1 MLCRQSHFH
10 DEINEI
16 NHIKNTHTQN
26 TKHVCGVQRTLA
38 ISINARKIKNISY
51 KLCFLFLFFYIFPF
65 FFFFLFTSS
74 IFLIGNSFFYLFFFF
89 FGKKEQFSNSNTTP
103 HYIRCFELHHPKK
116 RDRNKYWIWLLFFF
130 FFWGIIFR
138 CIWTSQRL
146 ISLVRIE
153 LREAGVLILEHIFF

>member
-74 IFLIGNSFFYLFFFF
+74 IFLVGNSFFYFFLARKNNFQILIQLLITFDVSNSTIQKKEIEINTGFDFYFFFF
-89 FGKKEQFSNSNTTP
+89 LGE
-103 HYIRCFELHHPKK
+103 
-116 RDRNKYWIWLLFFF
+116 
-130 FFWGIIFR
+130 
-138 CIWTSQRL
+138 
-146 ISLVRIE
+146 
-153 LREAGVLILEHIFF
+153 

>member
-74 IFLIGNSFFYLFFFF
+74 IFLIGNSFFYFFFFLARKNNFQILIQLLITFDVSNSTIQKKEIEINTGFDFFFF
-89 FGKKEQFSNSNTTP
+89 F
-103 HYIRCFELHHPKK
+103 
-116 RDRNKYWIWLLFFF
+116 FF
-130 FFWGIIFR
+130 
-138 CIWTSQRL
+138 
-146 ISLVRIE
+146 
-153 LREAGVLILEHIFF
+153 

>member
-65 FFFFLFTSS
+65 FFFFVYIQYFFSCKFF
-74 IFLIGNSFFYLFFFF
+74 FLLFFLARKNNFQILIQLLITF
-89 FGKKEQFSNSNTTP
+89 EVSNST
-103 HYIRCFELHHPKK
+103 IQKKKK
-116 RDRNKYWIWLLFFF
+116 RDRKKYMDLTF
-130 FFWGIIFR
+130 FFWKNNFPMHLNK
-138 CIWTSQRL
+138 SF
-146 ISLVRIE
+146 LVSC
-153 LREAGVLILEHIFF
+153 